1 MLASC
6 LALRGKK
13 TNTEGNGNVA
23 HASVSTS
30 QVFPPYQDAG
40 ANTKEKK
47 ETGLSAAGSSALL
60 CSFLTTVGVA
70 KQKRT

>member
-13 TNTEGNGNVA
+13 TNTEGNGSVA
-23 HASVSTS
+23 QASVSTS
-30 QVFPPYQDAG
+30 QVFPPYQE

-60 CSFLTTVGVA
+60 CSFLTTVAVA
-70 KQKRT
+70 KHKRT